1 MKIAILTQPLK
12 SNYGGII
19 QAFALQ
25 QALKDLGHTV
35 TTIDRQYKAQPIIRK
50 AINLTKYLILLLID
64 KKKAFIFKKSQ
75 QDQTFKNM
83 ISFVRQRIKISEP
96 IKSTED
102 LQKHFSENT
111 YDAVVVGSDQTWR
124 PIYSPNIFNFYLD
137 FLQDLQIKRITYAT
151 SFGVDTWEY
160 SKTQTLK
167 CRDLAKKFDAIS
179 VRELSAVNLCEQYL
193 KVSAEPVLDPTLLL
207 NADDYLDRLN
217 INKNKKPAGGLL
229 TYILDNNSHKRQAIT
244 TAAQIL
250 NITPF
255 SSKTKCNPDQSGGE
269 LLNDYTFPNVEDWI
283 ESFYDADFVL
293 TDSFH
298 GCVFSIIFNKPFL
311 AIGNDDRGL
320 ARFNSLLKIFNLE
333 DRLIGLGS
341 QINREILTPDID
353 WLQVNKVIKERKEN
367 SLNFLKRNLSG
378 N

>member
-1 MKIAILTQPLK
+1 MTQPLK